1 MSDLRLLLLVGLLS
15 LSPGQGER
23 FFRSFSISC
32 SDYRVLGTIIYYPS
46 EGMNRTLL
54 TLPIEDTNQTLYVGP
69 KANGTSKVL
78 LKFGGKS
85 ESVNLTTQ
93 LQIRLWDD
101 GIKFCVEVSGER
113 ICNNHTNYFEIESND
128 TFSLDCPSIS
138 QTSGPPEDVAPTSP
152 SSISAVDGDKS
163 SKTVLDTTAGKD

>member
-15 LSPGQGER
+15 LSPGQG
-23 FFRSFSISC
+23 C

-138 QTSGPPEDVAPTSP
+138 QSE
-152 SSISAVDGDKS
+152 
-163 SKTVLDTTAGKD
+163 LDLFYLCMHHSTCSFWIQLLLFFINSNQFRFF